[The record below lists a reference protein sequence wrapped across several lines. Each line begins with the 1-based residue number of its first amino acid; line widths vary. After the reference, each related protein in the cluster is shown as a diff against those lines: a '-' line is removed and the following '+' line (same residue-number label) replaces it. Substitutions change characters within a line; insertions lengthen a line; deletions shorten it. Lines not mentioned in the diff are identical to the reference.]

1 MMDSKRLFT
10 FIALWMFL
18 SCVLLDHA
26 EGFII
31 PRKRKRHKQRK
42 RGPEKQLA
50 RRLREMVGLVAQI
63 WVCMLKMIYRQIY
76 L

>member
-1 MMDSKRLFT
+1 MMNSKRLFI
-10 FIALWMFL
+10 FVALWLFL

-31 PRKRKRHKQRK
+31 PRKRKRFKQRK
-42 RGPEKQLA
+42 RDRKQLA
-50 RRLREMVGLVAQI
+50 RRLREMAGLVAKI
-63 WVCMLKMIYRQIY
+63 WVCMLKIIY

>member
-10 FIALWMFL
+10 FIALWLFL
-18 SCVLLDHA
+18 SCVLLDDA

-31 PRKRKRHKQRK
+31 PIKMKRKHQKK
-42 RGPEKQLA
+42 RDPNNQLS
-50 RRLREMVGLVAQI
+50 RRLREMAGLASQI
-63 WVCMLKMIYRQIY
+63 WVCTLKMISCQSY

>member
-10 FIALWMFL
+10 FITLWLFL

-31 PRKRKRHKQRK
+31 PRKRKRPSK
-42 RGPEKQLA
+42 EN
-50 RRLREMVGLVAQI
+50 EAQ
-63 WVCMLKMIYRQIY
+63 KNSEPAD
-76 L
+76 